1 MAKAILKNEENT
13 PYAWEGYFAEQ
24 DTADDDATFVR
35 LNELETVEAYLSEQ
49 KESLSSLLSQL
60 RLKLKE
66 EVENR
71 TRRVQTLNSEVTEL
85 KSKCEKFA
93 KWLNNSEELE

>member
-1 MAKAILKNEENT
+1 MAKAILKNEENI

-24 DTADDDATFVR
+24 DAEDDDATFVR

-49 KESLSSLLSQL
+49 KENLSSLLSQL
-60 RLKLKE
+60 RLKVKE

-71 TRRVQTLNSEVTEL
+71 TARVQALNSEVTEL
-85 KSKCEKFA
+85 KSKCEKLA
-93 KWLNNSEELE
+93 KWFNNGEELR